1 MLKFAEII
9 DFFYTGKKRLGHI
22 FISLLKPLYV
32 KIFIFIG
39 ILTNAANWY
48 FAYLINSN
56 ITSDRT
62 ILHYNVDFGIN
73 LIGAEKQLYII
84 PLIGLL
90 IFLINFLILPIYY
103 NQKEIKFMSYFL
115 YTTSILT
122 NIFLLLAEVSIY
134 LINLT

>member
-9 DFFYTGKKRLGHI
+9 DFFYIGKKRLGYI
-22 FISLLKPLYV
+22 IISLLKPLYA
-32 KIFIFIG
+32 KILIFIS
-39 ILTNAANWY
+39 ILTNAAGWY

-56 ITSDRT
+56 ITSERT

-73 LIGAEKQLYII
+73 LIGTEKQLYII

-90 IFLINFLILPIYY
+90 IFLINFFILPIYY
-103 NQKEIKFMSYFL
+103 NQKEIKFLSYFL
-115 YTTSILT
+115 YTASIIT